1 MFQKMIQQIEKIL
14 PALKQELK
22 AVKDTS
28 GLEQVRVKYL
38 GKKGVLTNVL
48 RNLGKLTDKEK
59 PLVGRLANETKTK
72 IIEILQ
78 AKEQELKLSEARTQI
93 EQEELDIS
101 LPGCGQEIGH
111 RHPISQVLE
120 QIKAIFVSMGFDVVE
135 GPDIES
141 DYNNFEAL
149 NIPPDHPAREMQ
161 DTFYVNDTMLLR
173 THTSPVQIRV
183 MQARKPPLA
192 IIAPGKVYR
201 RDADISHSPMFHQVE
216 GFMVDK
222 QISLGD
228 LKGVLEVFM
237 REMFGPDTAM
247 RFRPSFFPFT
257 EPSAELD
264 ILCVMCM
271 GEGCRVCK
279 DSGWLEIVGAGMI
292 HPVVF
297 RNVGYNPDA
306 YSGFAFGMG
315 VERIAML
322 KYRINDIR
330 LFFEND
336 LRFLRQF

>member
-1 MFQKMIQQIEKIL
+1 MFQKMIQQVEKIL
-14 PALKQELK
+14 PALEQELK
-22 AVKDTS
+22 AVKTTS
-28 GLEQVRVKYL
+28 ALEQVRVKYL

-48 RNLGKLTDKEK
+48 RNLGKLTAKEK

-72 IIEILQ
+72 IVEILQ
-78 AKEQELKLSEARTQI
+78 AKEQELKLSEARTRI
-93 EQEELDIS
+93 EQEDLDIS
-101 LPGCGQEIGH
+101 LPGCGPEIGH
-111 RHPISQVLE
+111 RHPISRVLE

-161 DTFYVNDTMLLR
+161 DTFYVNGTMLLR
-173 THTSPVQIRV
+173 THTSPVQIRT

-264 ILCVMCM
+264 IRCVMCM

-279 DSGWLEIVGAGMI
+279 QSGWLEIVGAGMI

-297 RNVGYNPDA
+297 RNVGYNPDE

>member
-1 MFQKMIQQIEKIL
+1 MFQKMIRQVEKIL
-14 PALKQELK
+14 PALEQELK
-22 AVKDTS
+22 AVKTTS
-28 GLEQVRVKYL
+28 ALEQVRVKYL

-48 RNLGKLTDKEK
+48 RNLGKLTAKEK

-78 AKEQELKLSEARTQI
+78 AKEQELKLSEARTRI

-101 LPGCGQEIGH
+101 LPGCGPEVGH

-120 QIKAIFVSMGFDVVE
+120 QMKAIFVSMGFDVVE

-173 THTSPVQIRV
+173 THTSPVQIRA

-264 ILCVMCM
+264 IRCVICM

-279 DSGWLEIVGAGMI
+279 QSGWLEIVGAGMI

-297 RNVGYNPDA
+297 CNVGYNPDD

>member
-1 MFQKMIQQIEKIL
+1 MFQKMIRQVEKIL
-14 PALKQELK
+14 PALEQELK
-22 AVKDTS
+22 AVKTTS
-28 GLEQVRVKYL
+28 ALEQVRVKYL

-48 RNLGKLTDKEK
+48 RNLGKLTAKEK

-78 AKEQELKLSEARTQI
+78 AKEQELKLSEARTRI

-101 LPGCGQEIGH
+101 LPGCGPEIGH

-173 THTSPVQIRV
+173 THTSPVQIRA

-247 RFRPSFFPFT
+247 RLRPSFFPFT

-264 ILCVMCM
+264 IRCVMCM

-279 DSGWLEIVGAGMI
+279 QSGWVEIVGAGMI

-297 RNVGYNPDA
+297 RNVGYNPDD